1 MLNKSHEF
9 LTAVPVTKVEFTDQ
23 FWAPRIEAN
32 RTTTLPQCFHHCEV
46 THRIQNFEVAG
57 GLKAGEFEGIYFND
71 SDLYKVVEGAAYI
84 LATYQD
90 PKLETYLDGLIGKFA
105 AAQQEDGYLN
115 TYYTLVEPDKRWSN
129 LPVMHELY
137 CAGHL
142 FEAAVAHYHSTGK
155 QNLLDIATRFADE
168 IDNVFGYNKLVGVP
182 GHEEIEL
189 ALVKLYQATNEKRYL
204 DLAKF
209 FIDERGKSDRDYA
222 QDHIPIREQSQIVG
236 HAVRAMYLYA
246 GVADVVRYTHDKDL
260 FETMDR
266 IWDDVTLHKMYITG
280 GIGPSAHNEGFT
292 VPYDLPNETAYAE
305 TCAAIGMVFW
315 SHRMFLLHGHVKYI
329 DILEQAL
336 YNGSISGVSLT
347 GDQFFYVNP
356 LASRGNHHRQPWYGC
371 ACCPTNIVRFI
382 PQVGGYFYAT
392 SSDAVWVNLY
402 AANRAE
408 ISLDN
413 RSIEIIQETDY
424 PWSGHVKLVVR
435 PTHPTTFK
443 LHLRIP
449 EWCAKATAKINQKL
463 IEIPPDDNGYLS
475 LDREWQLGDTIDLE
489 MPMPIDRIISH
500 PKVVADHGY
509 TCLRRGPVVYCLEAT
524 DNGGSVRDIAL
535 PQNTH
540 LEPHFEEDLL
550 GGVTVLRGKAW
561 RRSPIDWENQLYQ
574 TSPLDKE
581 TEITAVP
588 YHAWDNREVGPMSV
602 WLPESTILAEAKL
615 KPTIAIEG
623 EPSASFVFN
632 QLDAINDNLMPSGSN
647 DQTIPR
653 FTWWDQRG
661 TSEWISLTFGEP
673 KQISCAEIYWFDDG
687 DRGEC
692 RIPESWEVEWYN
704 GTTWQPVT
712 NSSAYGIE
720 LDVFNRVSFDAVQTT
735 SIRVTVQLQEGMSG
749 GILEWRLPQ

>member
-1 MLNKSHEF
+1 
-9 LTAVPVTKVEFTDQ
+9 
-23 FWAPRIEAN
+23 
-32 RTTTLPQCFHHCEV
+32 
-46 THRIQNFEVAG
+46 
-57 GLKAGEFEGIYFND
+57 
-71 SDLYKVVEGAAYI
+71 
-84 LATYQD
+84 
-90 PKLETYLDGLIGKFA
+90 
-105 AAQQEDGYLN
+105 
-115 TYYTLVEPDKRWSN
+115 
-129 LPVMHELY
+129 
-137 CAGHL
+137 
-142 FEAAVAHYHSTGK
+142 
-155 QNLLDIATRFADE
+155 
-168 IDNVFGYNKLVGVP
+168 
-182 GHEEIEL
+182 
-189 ALVKLYQATNEKRYL
+189 
-204 DLAKF
+204 
-209 FIDERGKSDRDYA
+209 
-222 QDHIPIREQSQIVG
+222 
-236 HAVRAMYLYA
+236 
-246 GVADVVRYTHDKDL
+246 
-260 FETMDR
+260 
-266 IWDDVTLHKMYITG
+266 MYITG

-673 KQISCAEIYWFDDG
+673 KQISCAEVYWFDDG